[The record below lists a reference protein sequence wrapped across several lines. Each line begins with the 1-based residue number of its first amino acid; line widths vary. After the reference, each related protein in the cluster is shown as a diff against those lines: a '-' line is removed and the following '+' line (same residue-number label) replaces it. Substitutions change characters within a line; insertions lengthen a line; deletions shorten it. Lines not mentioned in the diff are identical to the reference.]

1 MELILKRTRKPAEY
15 TQGKLYIA
23 DKGSGIVSR
32 TIKYPKN
39 LDAKPIVTA
48 TVDEY
53 ALTRL
58 IPFCDTLEPTW
69 RNLLGKVLTP
79 GEEDVRIGRTSGRR
93 AKKSAGQT
101 AIPEGSYR
109 VLITKSPA
117 MGGKWLPLVM
127 SVPGFEGI
135 RIHAGNTRADTQGCI
150 LVGQSLAMGT
160 LTQSRQTLER
170 LMRHIS
176 ACMERTEPVWL
187 TVV

>member
-23 DKGSGIVSR
+23 DTGSGVVSR
-32 TIKYPKN
+32 TIKYPKD
-39 LDAKPIVTA
+39 LDAKPTVTA
-48 TVDEY
+48 SVDEY

-58 IPFCDTLEPTW
+58 VPFCDTLEPTW
-69 RNLLGKVLTP
+69 RNLLGIELAP
-79 GEEDVRIGRTSGRR
+79 GEENIYFSRQSGVKAR
-93 AKKSAGQT
+93 KKKGQT

>member
-39 LDAKPIVTA
+39 LDAKPIVSA

-93 AKKSAGQT
+93 AKKSAGLT

-117 MGGKWLPLVM
+117 MGGRWLPLVM
-127 SVPGFEGI
+127 SVPGFTGI
-135 RIHAGNTRADTQGCI
+135 RIHAGNTRADTKGCI